1 MPFNHIRPTQ
11 IRLDASSVCQLKCP
25 LCPTHSG
32 TARSAVG
39 TGFLKLP
46 DFKELLRK
54 NPRLRDIELSNYGE
68 MLLNPHL
75 LDILPY
81 AYEHGVA
88 LRADSGVNLNT
99 ANDELLD
106 GLVKYRFRSMTCSID
121 GASEETYRQYRV
133 NGSFSTVIEN
143 LRKLNAAK
151 ARHQSDFPELT
162 WQFVAFGHNEHEIS
176 QARELA
182 AALDMKFRLK
192 LSWDSDFSPVADEEL
207 LRRELGAAN
216 RDEYRQRL
224 GSPYASQ
231 ICYELWN
238 SPQVNWD
245 GRVLGCCRNFWGDF
259 GANAFTEGLEASVN
273 SPWMRYARQMLLGK
287 KPARDG
293 IPCSSCDLYSD
304 MRTRGKWLRRSQIRA
319 ENRRANGS
327 GWSAKARKSVPY
339 RGARFIY
346 RSFKPGPGMLP
357 ILTRRVYPLGIPL
370 PPDKEKGWKPYAIFS
385 GSGSGLQTWS
395 CHVSVLTT
403 DTCPHPPHVHREEEI
418 LMLLSGEADLIL
430 PDIQACGGNQ
440 RTRLLPSQFVYYP
453 SRFAHTLQATSD
465 DPANYL
471 MFRWRGS
478 DKRPGSVL
486 PHGLFDSLSGGMQ
499 DVETKGLSSRLIFEG
514 PTEYLHKLH
523 CHSSTLAPGRGY
535 EPHEDPYD
543 VALIV
548 LEGEIETLD
557 ERVGPGSVV
566 LYAAGEP
573 HGMHNPGEVMA
584 RYAVFEFH
592 SDQRGLTTRLRT
604 IRQRLRG

>member
-1 MPFNHIRPTQ
+1 
-11 IRLDASSVCQLKCP
+11 
-25 LCPTHSG
+25 
-32 TARSAVG
+32 VG
-39 TGFLKLP
+39 TGFLKLS

-54 NPRLRDIELSNYGE
+54 NPRLRNIELSNYGE
-68 MLLNPHL
+68 LLLNPDL
-75 LDILPY
+75 LNILQY

-88 LRADSGVNLNT
+88 LRADSGVNFNT

-121 GASEETYRQYRV
+121 GASEETYRRYRV

-143 LRKLNAAK
+143 LRRLNAAK

-182 AALDMKFRLK
+182 AALDMKFRMK
-192 LSWDSDFSPVADEEL
+192 LSWDPDFSPVADEEL
-207 LRRELGAAN
+207 LRRELGAAS
-216 RDEYRQRL
+216 REEYRQRL
-224 GSPYASQ
+224 GSPYASE

-238 SPQVNWD
+238 APQVNWD

-259 GANAFTEGLEASVN
+259 GANAFTDGLGPSVN
-273 SPWMRYARQMLLGK
+273 GPGMRCARQMLLGK
-287 KPARDG
+287 KSATDG
-293 IPCSSCDLYSD
+293 IPCASCDLYAD
-304 MRTRGKWLRRSQIRA
+304 MRARGKWLKRSQIRA
-319 ENRRANGS
+319 DYRLANGS
-327 GWSAKARKSVPY
+327 GWAARARKSVPY

-346 RSFKPGPGMLP
+346 RSFKPGPDTLPML
-357 ILTRRVYPLGIPL
+357 TSRVYPLGIPL
-370 PPDKEKGWKPYAIFS
+370 PPDQERGWKPYAIFS

-395 CHVSVLTT
+395 CHVSVLTK

-430 PDIQACGGNQ
+430 PDIQAVGGNQ
-440 RTRLLPSQFVYYP
+440 CTHLEPGQFVYYP

-471 MFRWRGS
+471 MFRWRGNA
-478 DKRPGSVL
+478 RRLGSIL
-486 PHGLFDSLSGGMQ
+486 PHGLFGTLSGGME
-499 DVETKGLSSRLIFEG
+499 DVPAKGLSSRLMIEG
-514 PTEYLHKLH
+514 PTKYLQKLH
-523 CHSSTLAPGRGY
+523 CHSSTLTAGQGY
-535 EPHEDPYD
+535 EPHEDRYD
-543 VALIV
+543 VALVV

-573 HGMHNPGEVMA
+573 HGMHNPGEVVA

-592 SDQRGLTTRLRT
+592 SDPRRLTTRLRR
-604 IRQRLRG
+604 IQQRMRG